1 MEKGQNRNFR
11 EAGVEWSDHLHGESA
26 VPYKLT
32 ILSCTVNQ
40 RSKIIEFKLNRDT
53 GLGSLSRS
61 NLSREQASG
70 CKYLEEKTMKDNF
83 YIPFTLRSEQSFGIA
98 QHLPRARLWH
108 PYGTELDML
117 LTCHI
122 QCQVYTLIQGFLCPL
137 QIGICSLYKIMNI
150 IFHNYI
156 KSALVIL
163 IPNIVNSS
171 CPSILLTVSL

>member
-83 YIPFTLRSEQSFGIA
+83 YIPYQHPHMTRIHFSSSFTMRWKALLF
-98 QHLPRARLWH
+98 L
-108 PYGTELDML
+108 YGSVPPLGS
-117 LTCHI
+117 LTR
-122 QCQVYTLIQGFLCPL
+122 LCPY
-137 QIGICSLYKIMNI
+137 Q
-150 IFHNYI
+150 
-156 KSALVIL
+156 
-163 IPNIVNSS
+163 
-171 CPSILLTVSL
+171 

>member
-70 CKYLEEKTMKDNF
+70 CKYLEEE
-83 YIPFTLRSEQSFGIA
+83 RSWIAFFPYCQHSHLDQSKALASLSTSPG
-98 QHLPRARLWH
+98 
-108 PYGTELDML
+108 
-117 LTCHI
+117 
-122 QCQVYTLIQGFLCPL
+122 QGFDIPMGLNW
-137 QIGICSLYKIMNI
+137 ICY
-150 IFHNYI
+150 
-156 KSALVIL
+156 
-163 IPNIVNSS
+163 
-171 CPSILLTVSL
+171 